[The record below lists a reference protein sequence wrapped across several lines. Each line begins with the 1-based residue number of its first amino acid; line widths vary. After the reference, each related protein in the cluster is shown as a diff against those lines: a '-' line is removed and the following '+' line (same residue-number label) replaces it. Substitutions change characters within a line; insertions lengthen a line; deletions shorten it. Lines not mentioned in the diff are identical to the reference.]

1 MSGNQYKKQILSCLS
16 FLHGFILASC
26 TNPII
31 SMKCQEIRMRMEN
44 AETADQK
51 RFAAAELEDCE
62 KNRNEVKSR
71 DSTLFEGI
79 QNRDYPLVQGIIV
92 YMSLVYLG
100 VYFLVDFI
108 NEKIDPRIVG

>member
-16 FLHGFILASC
+16 FFHGFILASC

-51 RFAAAELEDCE
+51 RFAAVELEDCE
-62 KNRNEVKSR
+62 RNRDKVESR
-71 DSTLFEGI
+71 DSTFFEGV
-79 QNRDYPLVQGIIV
+79 QNRFTPTGD
-92 YMSLVYLG
+92 SL
-100 VYFLVDFI
+100 
-108 NEKIDPRIVG
+108 